1 MTVKFITLNIWQGGN
16 LLDEALL
23 FLQEKDPD
31 ILLMQEVYDG
41 KNFLY
46 EQKYRTFDLV
56 RKILSFPYAS
66 FSPAF
71 LDTRTIGNI
80 NRGNAVFSKFPIL
93 GNTTITYD
101 LPYGKFDEE
110 HPTSSYEKVPM
121 CIEHAVLLIQG
132 NKYNIYNLQGI
143 WGKDGKDNERRLK
156 MSKVLV
162 EEVKDKERVILAGDF
177 NLNPDTKTIR
187 NVEKYL
193 RNVFKNKLPTTFNMK
208 QKKKLGF
215 AESVVD
221 MVFVSHDVNVIDCSC
236 PQVDISD
243 HLPLV
248 CDLEL

>member
-31 ILLMQEVYDG
+31 ILLMQEVYNG
-41 KNFLY
+41 KDFLY

-80 NRGNAVFSKFPIL
+80 DQGNAVFSKFPIL
-93 GNTTITYD
+93 DNTTIAYD

-110 HPTSSYEKVPM
+110 HDIVSYEEVPR
-121 CIEHAVLLIQG
+121 CIEHAVLSIQG
-132 NKYNIYNLQGI
+132 NKYNIYNLHGI
-143 WGKDGKDNERRLK
+143 WGKDGKDSERRLK
-156 MSKVLV
+156 MSKVLI

-187 NVEKYL
+187 NIEEYL
-193 RNVFKNKLPTTFNMK
+193 CNVFKNKLITTFNMK
-208 QKKKLGF
+208 QKKKPEL
-215 AESVVD
+215 AKSVVD
-221 MVFVSHDVNVIDCSC
+221 MVFVSPDINVIGYSC
-236 PQVDISD
+236 PKVDISD

>member
-1 MTVKFITLNIWQGGN
+1 MNVKFITLNIWQGGN

-31 ILLMQEVYDG
+31 ILLMQEVYNG
-41 KNFLY
+41 KDFLY

-56 RKILSFPYAS
+56 KKILSFSYAS

-71 LDTRTIGNI
+71 LDTRAIGSI
-80 NRGNAVFSKFPIL
+80 DRGNAVFSKFPIL
-93 GNTTITYD
+93 GNTTIAYD

-110 HPTSSYEKVPM
+110 HDRSNYEKVPM
-121 CIEHAVLLIQG
+121 CIEHAVLSIQG
-132 NKYNIYNLQGI
+132 NKYNIYNLQGV

-162 EEVKDKERVILAGDF
+162 EEVKDKEHVILAGDF

-187 NVEKYL
+187 NIEEYL
-193 RNVFKNKLPTTFNMK
+193 CNVFKDKLITTFNIK
-208 QKKKLGF
+208 QKKRPEF

-221 MVFVSHDVNVIDCSC
+221 MVFISDDINVIDYSC